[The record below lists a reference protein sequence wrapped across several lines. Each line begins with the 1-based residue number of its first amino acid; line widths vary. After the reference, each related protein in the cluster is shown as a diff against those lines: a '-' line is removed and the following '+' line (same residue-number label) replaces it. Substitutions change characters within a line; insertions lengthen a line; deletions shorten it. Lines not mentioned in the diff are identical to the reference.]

1 MKRAT
6 VCNRWI
12 NWLWVLALLAGYG
25 GRAQNTADY
34 ASYLMQERDYFRAI
48 SEYKRILFFSQ
59 DPAEKQFSLFQIAKA
74 YHFSNRYKS
83 SIQYATRL
91 LNQPDLPAD
100 YLPKAQIYLGLNY
113 YRMRVFPLAEDHF
126 RQAQSADSSG
136 FALLYLGLLR
146 AERGQWAQA
155 GGSFREAAAQFPAG
169 PAGALAGELSE
180 DVLLGEKLPRKSP
193 WLATMMSALLPGSGQ
208 IYNRHYYDGV
218 QAFLFVGAFSFASY
232 AAYRYDRDLNTNYL
246 STYAAISLTGIFHL
260 ANIIGA
266 NRTARF
272 YNYRQKEKFLEQV
285 REKVFREAY

>member
-1 MKRAT
+1 MKQTAVR
-6 VCNRWI
+6 NRWI
-12 NWLWVLALLAGYG
+12 KCLWVLALLATRPGP
-25 GRAQNTADY
+25 AQSEADY
-34 ASYLMQERDYFRAI
+34 AAYLMQERDYFRAI
-48 SEYKRILFFSQ
+48 SVYKRLLFFT
-59 DPAEKQFSLFQIAKA
+59 DNPAEKQFSLLQIAKA

-83 SIQYATRL
+83 SIQFASRL
-91 LNQPDLPAD
+91 LNLPDLTAD

-136 FALLYLGLLR
+136 FALLYLGLLQS
-146 AERGQWAQA
+146 ERGHWTQA
-155 GGSFREAAAQFPAG
+155 GSTFREAAEQFPTG
-169 PAGALAGELSE
+169 PIAAISAQLSQ
-180 DVLLGEKLPRKSP
+180 DILLGEELPRRRP

-208 IYNRHYYDGV
+208 FYNHHYYDGV

-232 AAYRYDRDLNTNYL
+232 AAYRYDHDLNTNYL

-285 REKVFREAY
+285 REKVFRETY